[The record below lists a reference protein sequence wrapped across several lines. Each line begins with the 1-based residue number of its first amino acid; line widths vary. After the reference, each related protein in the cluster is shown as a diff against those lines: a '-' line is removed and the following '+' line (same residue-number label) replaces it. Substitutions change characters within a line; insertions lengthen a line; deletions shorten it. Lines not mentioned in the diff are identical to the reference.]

1 MRGLA
6 ILNLLAPLRDGRRP
20 RLPPNRISLE
30 CPTQPE
36 RGKTVVLLMK
46 KPFCPVSE
54 RIFGICY
61 RTWASLW
68 GTGQDLRR
76 GNTICPRPI
85 RISHFGKGILIPRF
99 SNSSKIARFILSVAL
114 ALNSG

>member
-36 RGKTVVLLMK
+36 GGKTVVLLMK
-46 KPFCPVSE
+46 SLYSTGHE
-54 RIFGICY
+54 RTFGICC
-61 RTWASLW
+61 RTRASLW

-76 GNTICPRPI
+76 GNTICPPEYGRPAAG
-85 RISHFGKGILIPRF
+85 RASQSPVSGTPR
-99 SNSSKIARFILSVAL
+99 R
-114 ALNSG
+114 